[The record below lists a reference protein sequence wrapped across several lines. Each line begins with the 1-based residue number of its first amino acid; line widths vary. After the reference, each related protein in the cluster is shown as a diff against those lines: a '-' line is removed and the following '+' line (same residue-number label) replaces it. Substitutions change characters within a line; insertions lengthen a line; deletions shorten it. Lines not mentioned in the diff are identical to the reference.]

1 MENEL
6 SKIDFAEH
14 FDKLVQWFKIKMTT
28 EQTNMTY
35 DKLKNY
41 PVSALKFAVDY
52 FIENG
57 RPSPGFFPT
66 TSSLV
71 TKVWE
76 WLDGNPEEKFKRM
89 RFDAYEDYTY
99 PVSKL
104 WDGYRILMQDG
115 MDKFNTFAQQNR
127 MPQSD
132 RDRVRMKVQVVKQ
145 GKGGEFNAQV
155 AKLTGNAGRDA

>member
-14 FDKLVQWFKIKMTT
+14 FDRLIRWFKMSMTA

-41 PVSALKFAVDY
+41 PVNGLKFAIDY

-57 RPSPGFFPT
+57 RPTPGFFPT
-66 TSSLV
+66 TNNLV

-89 RFDAYEDYTY
+89 RFDPVNDYTY
-99 PVSKL
+99 PVGKL
-104 WDGYRILMQDG
+104 WDGYRILMHDG
-115 MDKFNTFAQQNR
+115 MESFNKFAELNR
-127 MPQSD
+127 MPRND
-132 RDRVRMKVQVVKQ
+132 RDRVRMKVQIVKQ
-145 GKGGEFNAQV
+145 GKEGEFNNQLSN
-155 AKLTGNAGRDA
+155 LTGNAGRVA